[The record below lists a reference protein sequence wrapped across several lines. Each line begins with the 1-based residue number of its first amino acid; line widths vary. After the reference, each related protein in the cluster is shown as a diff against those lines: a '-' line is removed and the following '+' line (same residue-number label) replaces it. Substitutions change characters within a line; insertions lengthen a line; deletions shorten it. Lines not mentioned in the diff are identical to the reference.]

1 MDTDKEQ
8 ADYYFSLLKS
18 LSKETKFHLVN
29 KLIDSMIEDEEA
41 IQNEREK
48 SLEELH
54 SRIDHSIDALDAGK
68 GISSDEVFSKMEQK
82 YPWLCTE

>member
-41 IQNEREK
+41 LQNEREC
-48 SLEELH
+48 SET
-54 SRIDHSIDALDAGK
+54 A
-68 GISSDEVFSKMEQK
+68 
-82 YPWLCTE
+82 

>member
-41 IQNEREK
+41 IQNERECSETISK
-48 SLEELH
+48 EEIL
-54 SRIDHSIDALDAGK
+54 S
-68 GISSDEVFSKMEQK
+68 GISCGLQEVAEAKRTGRELKSIQDIIDE
-82 YPWLCTE
+82 L